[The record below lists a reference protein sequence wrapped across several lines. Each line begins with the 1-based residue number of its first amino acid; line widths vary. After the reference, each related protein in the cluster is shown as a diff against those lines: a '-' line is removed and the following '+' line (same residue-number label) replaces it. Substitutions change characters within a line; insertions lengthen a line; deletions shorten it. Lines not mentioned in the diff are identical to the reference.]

1 MGVNNAVMT
10 ETIEEGLDE
19 VFYDSYSPEDI
30 PNFANISDVF
40 REKKSK
46 KHAEYDLEVRGVGR
60 FRSKGEEEDI
70 FEDDIEEKY
79 KTTYTHV
86 EYANSVPIS
95 YAQVQDQLYGLIEEN
110 VGELGDA
117 ARDTQFFTAFS
128 IFRNAFSAS
137 YLGADG
143 KALCATDHPR
153 DFGGVLNNKLTAK
166 LSPTSLE
173 AAIQSLAEQKSH
185 SKRLIPNR
193 PNILLVTPRLFPL
206 AVQITGAESIPLS
219 NNAGPNV
226 FSSKYNIFV
235 KQSPYF
241 AAVEGGSDDYWFL
254 LGKRN
259 KLKRYIRQALM
270 TWVTPWNQSRKMT
283 TFYNAYY
290 RESYG
295 WSSPIGIVG
304 SDGTTGSYP

>member
-1 MGVNNAVMT
+1 MGVNNSLMT

-19 VFYDSYSPEDI
+19 VFYDSYGEEKL
-30 PNFANISDVF
+30 PNFASIGDVF
-40 REKKSK
+40 REKGSK

-60 FRSKGEEEDI
+60 FREKGEEEDI

-79 KTTYTHV
+79 KTTYTHA

-110 VGELGDA
+110 VGELGEA
-117 ARDTQFFTAFS
+117 AMDTQYFNAFS
-128 IFRNAFSAS
+128 IFRNAFSTS
-137 YLGADG
+137 FLGADA
-143 KALCATDHPR
+143 KPLIADDHPR
-153 DFGGVLNNKLTAK
+153 DFGGVLDNKLTTK
-166 LSPTSLE
+166 LSPSALE
-173 AAIQSLAEQKSH
+173 TAIQMLAEQKSH
-185 SKRLIPNR
+185 SKRLIRNVPNC
-193 PNILLVTPRLFPL
+193 LLVTPRLFPL

-219 NNAGPNV
+219 ANNGPNV
-226 FSSKYNIFV
+226 FSSKYNIYV
-235 KQSPYF
+235 KQSPYIGTI
-241 AAVEGGSDDYWFL
+241 EGGSDDYWFL

-259 KLKRYIRQALM
+259 KLKRYIRQKLM
-270 TWVTPWNQSRKMT
+270 TWVTPWSQSRKMT
-283 TFYNAYY
+283 TFYNAYF